1 MSHDVIVV
9 GSRIAGAS
17 TALLLARAGLTV
29 LVVDRDTFPSDT
41 LSTHQVQVPGCALL
55 AKWGLLDK
63 VVAAG
68 TPATRDVRFHMGT
81 TLIAG
86 HFPTVAGVDAMYS
99 PRRTILDSILIE
111 AARDAGAEIRENSIV
126 DELIERDG
134 RVAGV
139 RVHRK
144 AGGRSDETATL
155 VIGADGRNSFVAKAV
170 GAKPAHTASARSVA
184 CYAYWDGFALPTG
197 EVFSSDRRAVGVWP
211 TNDGLVI
218 TYCAWPASEFARFR
232 VDPERSLLETLDGAG
247 DLGQRARAA
256 RRVSP
261 VRATTDLPNAI
272 RASYGDGWALA
283 GDAGLVM
290 DPITGQG
297 IGNAMRDAEL
307 LTAAVVGGLEGRHSL
322 SANLRRYQKARD
334 RQTRAMFDFTVGLA
348 SFPRAT
354 SAEQRMFA
362 AIADR
367 ADISDE
373 FFSVLSG
380 VTPITKLFSPGRLIK
395 LVGLRTFGQLARGQQ
410 RHPEPRP
417 APSEEP
423 APPLRAPSTGTT
435 LSGRAEGS

>member
-1 MSHDVIVV
+1 VIVV

-17 TALLLARAGLTV
+17 TAMLLARAGLKV

-41 LSTHQVQVPGCALL
+41 LSTHQVQVPGCALR
-55 AKWGLLDK
+55 AKWGLLEE
-63 VVAAG
+63 VVASG

-81 TLIAG
+81 TRIAG
-86 HFPTVAGVDAMYS
+86 RFPSVDGVVAMYR
-99 PRRTILDSILIE
+99 PRRTIVDSILIG
-111 AARDAGAEIRENSIV
+111 AAREAGAEIRESSIV
-126 DELIERDG
+126 DELIEREG

-155 VIGADGRNSFVAKAV
+155 VIGADGRSSFVAKTV
-170 GAKPAHTASARSVA
+170 GAKPERSESARSVA
-184 CYAYWDGFALPTG
+184 CYAYWDGFSLPTG
-197 EVFSSDRRAVGVWP
+197 EVYSSDRRAVGVWP

-218 TYCAWPASEFARFR
+218 TYCAWPASEFERFR
-232 VDPERSLLETLDGAG
+232 VDPERSLPETLDGAG

-261 VRATTDLPNAI
+261 VRATTDLPNTI
-272 RASYGDGWALA
+272 RQSYGDGWALA

-307 LTAAVVGGLEGRHSL
+307 LSTAVVSGLEGRHSL
-322 SANLRRYQKARD
+322 RANLRRYQKARD
-334 RQTRAMFDFTVGLA
+334 RRTSAMFDFTVGLA
-348 SFPRAT
+348 SFPRST
-354 SAEQRMFA
+354 PAEARMFA
-362 AIADR
+362 AIAER
-367 ADISDE
+367 ADTSEE
-373 FFSVLSG
+373 FFGVLSG
-380 VTPITKLFSPGRLIK
+380 VTPISRLFSPGRLIK
-395 LVGLRTFGQLARGQQ
+395 LVGLRTFVQLARGRQ

-417 APSEEP
+417 APAEEP
-423 APPLRAPSTGTT
+423 APLLRAPSTGTT